1 MEEHDKLT
9 EGGLLVEEVLASLRA
24 SLLFSP
30 KSYNG
35 DIFTGT
41 LDMYTTYNRQQN
53 CMLENLTCNESIHSF
68 AHRYMKLSAF

>member
-1 MEEHDKLT
+1 MEEHGKLT
-9 EGGLLVEEVLASLRA
+9 EGGLLEEVLASLRA

-41 LDMYTTYNRQQN
+41 LDMYTTYIGNKTA
-53 CMLENLTCNESIHSF
+53 C
-68 AHRYMKLSAF
+68 